1 MASQKVIKPES
12 VKNLSDFVARF
23 NKASNLGYDPET
35 REPTI
40 YADAARENRVRS
52 IPWKREADTLTIL
65 ANAAAFS
72 DQARVAAQSRID
84 TVRAEKEKRQN
95 DLNAEMFSA
104 EMMILAAQREY
115 AAALPADKSSKRRA
129 ILLAEASLREIQMN
143 RTKPYFY
150 KRYTAPEYL
159 NTGVGI
165 YVVPMPLERRG
176 ISLVGTGV
184 GTTTSEVGTAPSNSS
199 AAATAT
205 ATATVTGTE

>member
-65 ANAAAFS
+65 SNAAAFS

-84 TVRAEKEKRQN
+84 TVRAEKDKRQN
-95 DLNAEMFSA
+95 EANAEMFSA
-104 EMMILAAQREY
+104 ETMILAAQREY

-129 ILLAEASLREIQMN
+129 ILLAEASLREIQTN

-165 YVVPMPLERRG
+165 YMAPMPLDRRG

-184 GTTTSEVGTAPSNSS
+184 ATAEVAPTEASNS
-199 AAATAT
+199 AAAPATAT
-205 ATATVTGTE
+205 AMGTA